1 MLNQRLSQKIYFR
14 KFYVSYIAG
23 KQLDDGRALSDYNI
37 QKYSTLN
44 LTLSLSGGG
53 PGGKREM
60 TIEIPE
66 SIDDDTLLNLFP
78 EGMVHRIRL
87 VICIFIVQ
95 TCFIK
100 KFFTVRNAHPA
111 TR

>member
-1 MLNQRLSQKIYFR
+1 M
-14 KFYVSYIAG
+14 
-23 KQLDDGRALSDYNI
+23 DDGRALSDYNI

-87 VICIFIVQ
+87 VICILLCKLVLLKNFLQYETHIRQHAERYRVFVWSA
-95 TCFIK
+95 CS
-100 KFFTVRNAHPA
+100 
-111 TR
+111 